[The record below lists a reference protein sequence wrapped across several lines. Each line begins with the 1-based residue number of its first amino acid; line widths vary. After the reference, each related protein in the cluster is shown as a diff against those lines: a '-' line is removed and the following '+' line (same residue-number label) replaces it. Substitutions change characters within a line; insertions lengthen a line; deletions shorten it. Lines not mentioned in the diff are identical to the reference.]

1 MTAGDVLFFHANL
14 LHTSARND
22 SPLRRWVFILA
33 YNARSNDPY
42 LMHHHPQYTPLSIVS
57 HLS

>member
-42 LMHHHPQYTPLSIVS
+42 LMHF
-57 HLS
+57 